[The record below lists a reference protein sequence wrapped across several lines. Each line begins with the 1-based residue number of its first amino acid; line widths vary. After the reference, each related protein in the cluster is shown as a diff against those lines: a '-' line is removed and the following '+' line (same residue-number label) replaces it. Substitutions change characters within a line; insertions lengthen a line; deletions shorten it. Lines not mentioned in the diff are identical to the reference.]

1 MLIVRMKM
9 KKPINAV
16 LDGDIIA
23 WKAAFVVDAEGD
35 LSIDGLVAGIVKKW
49 TPKGVK
55 KIKIALSSSTNFRK
69 EVFPDYK
76 ANRKDAYKPDSL
88 SDVFTFINNNYNI
101 LKFKDLEADDI
112 LGIYSSC
119 GKAISVS
126 IDKDL
131 KGVTGWLFNP
141 EKDKEPR
148 YISEEEAEKWFCTQ
162 WMAGDST
169 DGIPGLWRIGKK
181 TADKFLEEWDRENWY
196 DNIVDMYADD
206 KYAPRIE
213 TECEDLCLA
222 MGQCVRILQ
231 KDNYDLKNNK
241 ITKMWS
247 P

>member
-1 MLIVRMKM
+1 M
-9 KKPINAV
+9 KKPTNAV

-23 WKAAFVVDAEGD
+23 WKTAFVVDTEGD

-49 TPKGVK
+49 TPKGIK
-55 KIKIALSSSTNFRK
+55 KVKIALSSSTNFRK
-69 EVFPDYK
+69 KVFPDYK
-76 ANRKDAYKPDSL
+76 ANRKDVYKPDCL
-88 SDVFTFINNNYNI
+88 NDVFDFINDNYKI
-101 LKFKDLEADDI
+101 LKLKDLEADDI
-112 LGIYSSC
+112 LGIYSSN

-141 EKDKEPR
+141 EKDTEPR
-148 YISEEEAEKWFCTQ
+148 YISEEDAEKWFCTQ

-169 DGIPGLWRIGKK
+169 DGIPGLWRVGKK
-181 TADKFLEEWDRENWY
+181 TAGKLLAEWDREKWY
-196 DNIVDMYADD
+196 ENIVDMYSDE

-213 TECEDLCLA
+213 TECEDICLC

-241 ITKMWS
+241 IIKMWS

>member
-1 MLIVRMKM
+1 M
-9 KKPINAV
+9 KKPSNAV

-35 LSIDGLVAGIVKKW
+35 LSIDGLVAGIVKRW
-49 TPKGVK
+49 TPKGVG

-69 EVFPDYK
+69 TVFPEYK
-76 ANRKDAYKPDSL
+76 ANRKGAYKPDSL
-88 SDVFTFINNNYNI
+88 SAVFEHIADSYDV
-101 LKFKDLEADDI
+101 LKFDDLEADDI
-112 LGIYSSC
+112 LGIYSSN
-119 GKAISVS
+119 GTAISVS

-131 KGVTGWLFNP
+131 KGCVGWLFNP
-141 EKDKEPR
+141 EKDEEPM
-148 YISEEEAEKWFCTQ
+148 YISEDQAEEWFCMQ

-169 DGIPGLWRIGKK
+169 DGIPGLWRVGKK
-181 TADKFLEEWDRENWY
+181 TATKFLEDWDREKWY
-196 DNIVDMYADD
+196 ENIVELYSDD

-213 TECEDLCLA
+213 TECEDICLA

-241 ITKMWS
+241 ITKMWN